1 MVLLLPSHQPPCYT
15 FVKYNGEKMSFRD
28 ELQKE
33 KKKLSRLSFGGKSER
48 QDAAKS
54 FLKFLEAKS

>member
-1 MVLLLPSHQPPCYT
+1 
-15 FVKYNGEKMSFRD
+15 MSFRD

-33 KKKLSRLSFGGKSER
+33 KKKLSRLSFAVKSER

>member
-1 MVLLLPSHQPPCYT
+1 
-15 FVKYNGEKMSFRD
+15 MSFRD

-54 FLKFLEAKS
+54 FLKFLEVKS